1 MGMLHRERAS
11 GPRAG
16 LGCMA
21 VVAILLALAYILPL
35 RLMGD
40 DTEAAPTPIRSAP
53 VTPARSP
60 TPAPTA
66 TPHGGL
72 PDPDAIDR
80 GDATAVSR
88 AAIKVMWTVDAA
100 VDSSQL
106 DAYLRAKPYLSPE
119 YAKGVSAET
128 SGALPALWLD
138 HRAYSR
144 VRLTQQAPE
153 DGVGADT
160 SATAHRQWS
169 ITATPTGRDGWT
181 GSPVHATAFVTLRRG
196 DDGGWQVSEVTTA

>member
-1 MGMLHRERAS
+1 
-11 GPRAG
+11 
-16 LGCMA
+16 MA
-21 VVAILLALAYILPL
+21 VVAILLALAYVLPL
-35 RLMGD
+35 WLMGD

-53 VTPARSP
+53 VTPAHSS
-60 TPAPTA
+60 TPVPSA

-88 AAIKVMWTVDAA
+88 SAIQVMWTVDAA

-106 DAYLRAKPYLSPE
+106 DAYRRAKPYLSAE
-119 YAKGVSAET
+119 YAKRVSGETTGV
-128 SGALPALWLD
+128 LPSLWRE

-144 VRLTQQAPE
+144 VHLTQQAPE

-160 SATAHRQWS
+160 AATAHRQWG

-196 DDGGWQVSEVTTA
+196 NDGGWQVSEVTTA